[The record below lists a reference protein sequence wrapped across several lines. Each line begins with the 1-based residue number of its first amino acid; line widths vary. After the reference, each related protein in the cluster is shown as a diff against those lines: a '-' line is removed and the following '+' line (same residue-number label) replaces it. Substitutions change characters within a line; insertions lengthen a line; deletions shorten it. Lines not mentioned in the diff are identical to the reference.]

1 GDRGGPDPRRSGA
14 GRGRWPARGDGL
26 RRAGAAPDRH
36 LHGLPSSHRDGAAGH
51 RDRAPRVPV
60 AAQPA
65 RRQGRRRGRR
75 HLAAR
80 RHRQRGRGRA
90 GAVRRPRDP
99 DAARP
104 VGGAGPA
111 GEVVKPAP
119 FEYAAPRTLDE
130 AVGALA
136 SGGDA
141 KVLAG
146 GQSLVP
152 MLALRL
158 ARPTLLVDINRLPG
172 LDGIREASG
181 MLEIGALV
189 RQRALERWAAGRSPL
204 FSAVLQ
210 AVAHPPIR
218 NRGTVVGNVVHADPA
233 SELPALLLCLEGVVV
248 ARGPRGERMIAA
260 DRFYRA
266 PLTTALD
273 GHELAT
279 AVRFTLPPAGAGWGF
294 AEVSRRHGD
303 FALVGA
309 VAVLARAGT
318 VARARLAF
326 FGAGGTP
333 VRGGAAERAL
343 EGRAPTPALIG
354 EAARAAAAG

>member
-1 GDRGGPDPRRSGA
+1 M
-14 GRGRWPARGDGL
+14 
-26 RRAGAAPDRH
+26 
-36 LHGLPSSHRDGAAGH
+36 
-51 RDRAPRVPV
+51 
-60 AAQPA
+60 
-65 RRQGRRRGRR
+65 
-75 HLAAR
+75 
-80 RHRQRGRGRA
+80 
-90 GAVRRPRDP
+90 
-99 DAARP
+99 
-104 VGGAGPA
+104 
-111 GEVVKPAP
+111 KPAP
-119 FEYAAPRTLDE
+119 FDYVAPASLDE
-130 AVGALA
+130 AVSALA
-136 SGGDA
+136 SGAGDA

-158 ARPTLLVDINRLPG
+158 ARPATLVDINRLPG
-172 LDGIREASG
+172 LDGLREASG

-189 RQRALERWAAGRSPL
+189 RQRALERWAASRSPL
-204 FSAVLQ
+204 FAEVLRH
-210 AVAHPPIR
+210 VAHPPIR

-248 ARGPRGERMIAA
+248 ARGPRGERMIPA

-266 PLTTALD
+266 PLTTALGAD
-273 GHELAT
+273 ELAT

-309 VAVLARAGT
+309 VAVLTRAGDGT

-333 VRGGAAERAL
+333 LRGLAAEQAL
-343 EGRAPTPALIG
+343 EGRAPSPSRLA
-354 EAARAAAAG
+354 EAARAAATALSPDGDIHATAQYRRRVAATLAERTLTAALVRCGGTS

>member
-1 GDRGGPDPRRSGA
+1 M
-14 GRGRWPARGDGL
+14 
-26 RRAGAAPDRH
+26 
-36 LHGLPSSHRDGAAGH
+36 
-51 RDRAPRVPV
+51 
-60 AAQPA
+60 
-65 RRQGRRRGRR
+65 
-75 HLAAR
+75 
-80 RHRQRGRGRA
+80 
-90 GAVRRPRDP
+90 
-99 DAARP
+99 
-104 VGGAGPA
+104 
-111 GEVVKPAP
+111 KPAP
-119 FEYAAPRTLDE
+119 FDYVAPATLDE

-136 SGGDA
+136 AAGDDA

-146 GQSLVP
+146 GQSLIP

-158 ARPTLLVDINRLPG
+158 ARPAVLVDINRVRG
-172 LDGIREASG
+172 LDTIREASG

-189 RQRALERWAAGRSPL
+189 RQRALERWAAARAPL
-204 FSAVLQ
+204 FTEVLR

-218 NRGTVVGNVVHADPA
+218 NRGTVVGSVVHADPA

-248 ARGPRGERMIAA
+248 ARGPKGERMIPA

-273 GHELAT
+273 ARDLAT

-309 VAVLARAGT
+309 VAVLTRGPDD
-318 VARARLAF
+318 VVGRARLAF

-333 VRGGAAERAL
+333 ARAAVAERTL
-343 EGRAPTPALIG
+343 EGRAPTAGLVA
-354 EAARAAAAG
+354 EAARAAAAELSPDTDIHATAAYRRRVAATLAERTLTAALARCEGAQ

>member
-1 GDRGGPDPRRSGA
+1 M
-14 GRGRWPARGDGL
+14 
-26 RRAGAAPDRH
+26 
-36 LHGLPSSHRDGAAGH
+36 
-51 RDRAPRVPV
+51 
-60 AAQPA
+60 
-65 RRQGRRRGRR
+65 
-75 HLAAR
+75 
-80 RHRQRGRGRA
+80 
-90 GAVRRPRDP
+90 
-99 DAARP
+99 
-104 VGGAGPA
+104 
-111 GEVVKPAP
+111 KPAP
-119 FEYAAPRTLDE
+119 FDYVAPASLDE
-130 AVGALA
+130 AVSALA
-136 SGGDA
+136 SGAGDA

-158 ARPTLLVDINRLPG
+158 ARPATLVDINRLPG
-172 LDGIREASG
+172 LDGLREASG

-189 RQRALERWAAGRSPL
+189 RQRALERWAASRSPL
-204 FSAVLQ
+204 FAEVLRH
-210 AVAHPPIR
+210 VAHPPIR

-248 ARGPRGERMIAA
+248 ARGARGERMIPA

-266 PLTTALD
+266 PLTTALGAD
-273 GHELAT
+273 ELAT

-309 VAVLARAGT
+309 VAVLTRAGDGT

-333 VRGGAAERAL
+333 LRGLAAEQAL
-343 EGRAPTPALIG
+343 EGRAPSPSLLA
-354 EAARAAAAG
+354 EAARAAAAALSPDGDIHATAQYRRRVAATLAERTLTAAVARCGGTS